1 MIARGYIWYN
11 TFSAQ
16 SPSDVRKAMRA
27 WIEETNT
34 GGIVAPA
41 RRFGFYHFSKCT
53 LSRILDKVLR
63 PEVRPEV
70 HNLPRAQRHEHSHG
84 ANSKPLDT
92 LVCALVGISQPDLT
106 TPQVVQLSNNLGS
119 DLADSL
125 ELRLHGLQLL
135 SGLDGIP
142 ILCVC
147 ANVDVELDVAVRVG
161 DCVACG
167 QDVLEA
173 DIESAVLVGVEGV
186 S

>member
-34 GGIVAPA
+34 GSIVAPA
-41 RRFGFYHFSKCT
+41 RRFSFYHFSKCT

-135 SGLDGIP
+135 AGLNSIP
-142 ILCVC
+142 VLSVC
-147 ANVDVELDVAVRVG
+147 ANVDVKLDVAVGVG

-173 DIESAVLVGVEGV
+173 DVESAVLVGVEGV